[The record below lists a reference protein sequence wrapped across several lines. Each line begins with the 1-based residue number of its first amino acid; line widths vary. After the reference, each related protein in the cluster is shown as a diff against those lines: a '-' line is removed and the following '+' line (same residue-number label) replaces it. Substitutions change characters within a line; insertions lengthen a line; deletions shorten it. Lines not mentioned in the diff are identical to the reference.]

1 MFTLAELK
9 QKQKQKEDKIK
20 EYKLTDEAV
29 RLASIIILDGIVC
42 KDRWDFSTGSY
53 IGESPM
59 NVTNTNLII
68 GYNGQAQDRL
78 SMERRADHRLAPS
91 AYFGR
96 GFRA

>member
-1 MFTLAELK
+1 MIDYYERQKLK
-9 QKQKQKEDKIK
+9 EQKIK

-29 RLASIIILDGIVC
+29 RLASFIILDGIVC

-68 GYNGQAQDRL
+68 GYNGHLIYTNGQQGTPEITCENIVHKRDG
-78 SMERRADHRLAPS
+78 E
-91 AYFGR
+91 
-96 GFRA
+96 